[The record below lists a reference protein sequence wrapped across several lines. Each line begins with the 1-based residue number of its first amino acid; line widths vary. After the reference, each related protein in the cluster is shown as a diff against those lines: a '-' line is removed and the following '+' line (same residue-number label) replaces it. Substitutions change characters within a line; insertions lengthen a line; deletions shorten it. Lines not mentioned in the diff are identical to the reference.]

1 MPSTKPCYS
10 LDLTPFVP
18 LQTIEIVEEEV
29 ERLLDEDSKADQS
42 TYGAHRQAQSHIF
55 DRIN

>member
-1 MPSTKPCYS
+1 MT
-10 LDLTPFVP
+10 DLKASFA

-42 TYGAHRQAQSHIF
+42 TYGASGLRDVSAGPLKADLS
-55 DRIN
+55 